1 MIVMIKDTQ
10 KKVAT
15 IIPAYNE
22 EKTIAKVVRE
32 MKQFSDEVIVIDDG
46 STDMTRS
53 IASSA
58 GAIVVPNQ
66 VNLGMGVSVRRGY
79 QIAVHRNA
87 DIIVQTDADDQYTA
101 SDVPKLIKPIIENKA
116 DMVIASR
123 FLGGI
128 ESMQY
133 RKRIGNQICTMIT
146 NLVAGTRL
154 SDTQSG
160 FRAMRNELL
169 RQIQPTGKKDYVH
182 EMVIRASKEGWRIT
196 EVPSYFKQRKF
207 GNSRLFSS
215 LTVYAYRFTSAILKM
230 IYRYYLLSNKRK
242 VRHSK

>member
-1 MIVMIKDTQ
+1 MKI
-10 KKVAT
+10 AT

-46 STDMTRS
+46 SKDTTRS
-53 IASSA
+53 IAASA
-58 GAIVVPNQ
+58 GAVVVPNP

-79 QIAVHRNA
+79 KIAVQRNA
-87 DIIVQTDADDQYTA
+87 DIIIQTDADDQYTA
-101 SDVPKLIKPIIENKA
+101 ADVPKLIKPIIENKA

-128 ESMQY
+128 ESMPQ
-133 RKRIGNQICTMIT
+133 RKKLGNQFCTMIT

-160 FRAMRNELL
+160 FRAMRKELL
-169 RQIQPTGKKDYVH
+169 MQISPTGKKDYVH
-182 EMVIRASKEGWRIT
+182 EMVIRASREGWRIA

-207 GNSRLFSS
+207 GDSRLFSS
-215 LTVYAYRFTSAILKM
+215 LTVYAYRFASAILKM
-230 IYRYYLLSNKRK
+230 IYKYYLLPNKRRAGMK
-242 VRHSK
+242 

>member
-1 MIVMIKDTQ
+1 MRNSPKKIV
-10 KKVAT
+10 T

-22 EKTIAKVVRE
+22 EETIAKVVRE
-32 MKQFSDEVIVIDDG
+32 MKQYSDEVIVIDDG
-46 STDMTRS
+46 SIDRTRS
-53 IASSA
+53 IALSA

-79 QIAVHRNA
+79 QIAVQRNA
-87 DIIVQTDADDQYTA
+87 DIIVQTDADDQYTT

-128 ESMQY
+128 ESMPP
-133 RKRIGNQICTMIT
+133 RKKLGNQFCTMIT

-160 FRAMRNELL
+160 FRAMRNDML
-169 RQIQPTGKKDYVH
+169 RQVLPTGKKDYVH
-182 EMVIRASKEGWRIT
+182 EMVIRASREGWRIA
-196 EVPSYFKQRKF
+196 EVPSYFKTRKY

-215 LTVYAYRFTSAILKM
+215 LAVYAYRFSSAILKM
-230 IYRYYLLSNKRK
+230 IYRYYLLPNKRK
-242 VRHSK
+242 VQHSR